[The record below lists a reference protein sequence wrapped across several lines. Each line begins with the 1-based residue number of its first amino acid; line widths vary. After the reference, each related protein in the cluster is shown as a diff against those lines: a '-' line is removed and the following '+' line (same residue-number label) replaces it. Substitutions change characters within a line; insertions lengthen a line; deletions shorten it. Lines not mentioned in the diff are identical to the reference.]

1 EWEATVPNFIRQK
14 ETVLSG
20 ADRGTLY
27 HKVLKLMDIDKV
39 HCMEEMK
46 AQLQT
51 MIRQGKVK
59 EEELRLLNV

>member
-1 EWEATVPNFIRQK
+1 
-14 ETVLSG
+14 
-20 ADRGTLY
+20 RGTLY

-51 MIRQGKVK
+51 MVSRGKVK
-59 EEELRLLNV
+59 EEELRLLNIYNLYQFTTSNIAERMR